1 MQGATRSQYGAL
13 LRCFSQRQ
21 TSKSPQRV
29 APIEFN
35 ARRRDI
41 LEKKLLDTLV
51 CSLLRLQNH
60 MDQNEKLQ
68 CHGCTH
74 VVMIDDGCSQVASG
88 FGMMEINNPIDTYDE
103 IFRVDIAKYDIL
115 NQLRIDHFKEFVL
128 TIFV

>member
-1 MQGATRSQYGAL
+1 
-13 LRCFSQRQ
+13 
-21 TSKSPQRV
+21 
-29 APIEFN
+29 
-35 ARRRDI
+35 
-41 LEKKLLDTLV
+41 
-51 CSLLRLQNH
+51 

-88 FGMMEINNPIDTYDE
+88 FGMMEINNTIDTYDE